1 MFHFRVHH
9 FIINFADIDF
19 VLISFDFPLEN
30 GGLVLLWLNGVVV
43 LNKCYG
49 VGVGLVILKRHAQ
62 AVYIVQEGLLLRLL
76 PVFLVKIT

>member
-30 GGLVLLWLNGVVV
+30 GGLVLLRLNGVVV

-49 VGVGLVILKRHAQ
+49 VGVGLGILKRHAQ